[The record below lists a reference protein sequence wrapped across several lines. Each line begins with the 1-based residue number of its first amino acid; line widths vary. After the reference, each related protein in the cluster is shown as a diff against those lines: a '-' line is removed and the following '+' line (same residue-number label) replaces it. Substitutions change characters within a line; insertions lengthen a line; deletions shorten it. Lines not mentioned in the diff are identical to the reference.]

1 MSNTRKASIGKT
13 KITQIDKG
21 TGQRAMFGYEWGLY
35 FWQLPDGHLLKDGEG
50 NMLNIPSVKGDIGQM
65 AKLRAAA
72 AHYGYPDGKPW
83 FYAGANRA
91 TDEEYEEQKSRLR
104 EGLIPSLN
112 DLGSV
117 AAAKK
122 SLELYGGEANEG

>member
-1 MSNTRKASIGKT
+1 MSNTRRAQIGKT
-13 KITQIDKG
+13 KVTQVDKG
-21 TGQRAMFGYEWGLY
+21 TGQKHMFGYEWGLY
-35 FWQLPDGHLLKDGEG
+35 FWQLPDGHLFRDGEG

-72 AHYGYPDGKPW
+72 AHYGQPEGQPW

-91 TDEEYEEQKSRLR
+91 TDEEYEEQVDRLKS
-104 EGLIPSLN
+104 GLIPSMN
-112 DLGSV
+112 DLGAV

-122 SLELYGGEANEG
+122 SLQIYGGEANES

>member
-1 MSNTRKASIGKT
+1 MSNTKRVSIGKT

-35 FWQLPDGHLLKDGEG
+35 FWQLPNGHLFHDGQG
-50 NMLNIPSVKGDIGQM
+50 NMLNIPSVKDDLSQI
-65 AKLRAAA
+65 AKLMKAA
-72 AHYGYPDGKPW
+72 AHYGQPEGKPY

-91 TDEEYEEQKSRLR
+91 TDEEYEEQVDRLKS
-104 EGLIPSLN
+104 GLIPSMN
-112 DLGSV
+112 DLGAV

-122 SLELYGGEANEG
+122 SIQIYGGEANEG

>member
-1 MSNTRKASIGKT
+1 MSNTRKATIGKT

-21 TGQRAMFGYEWGLY
+21 TGQKAMFGYEWGLY
-35 FWQLPDGHLLKDGEG
+35 FWQLPDGHLLNDGNG

-72 AHYGYPDGKPW
+72 ASYGYPDGQPW

-91 TDEEYEEQKSRLR
+91 TDEEYEEQVDRLKS
-104 EGLIPSLN
+104 GLIPTMN
-112 DLGSV
+112 DLGAV

-122 SLELYGGEANEG
+122 SVELYGGEAHEG

>member
-21 TGQRAMFGYEWGLY
+21 TGQKAMFGYEWGLY
-35 FWQLPDGHLLKDGEG
+35 FWQLPDGHLLNDGNG

-72 AHYGYPDGKPW
+72 ASYGYPDGQPW

-91 TDEEYEEQKSRLR
+91 TDEEYEEQVDRLKS
-104 EGLIPSLN
+104 GLIPTMN
-112 DLGSV
+112 DLGAV

-122 SLELYGGEANEG
+122 SVELYGGEAHEG